1 VGPVWE
7 DADGEEIVN
16 ETFTRLE
23 KAFHAI
29 FSERDA
35 VASNLL
41 RASVTSFDADFR
53 RGHDDVDGATDGSL
67 LTAVSYG
74 GRCDRPQLGK
84 FQFQRRWA
92 SPPRASALGVS
103 RRRVVAS
110 VRFAGRFVVMTKY
123 CIDLRRLFAV
133 LFDFQS
139 GQKTVNRDLENY
151 QHPNQCCPN

>member
-41 RASVTSFDADFR
+41 RASVTSVERNSRIGTRPIDVIKVSA
-53 RGHDDVDGATDGSL
+53 RGDRF
-67 LTAVSYG
+67 TA
-74 GRCDRPQLGK
+74 RLQ
-84 FQFQRRWA
+84 A
-92 SPPRASALGVS
+92 SPSDIGRTVLGAEAAS
-103 RRRVVAS
+103 
-110 VRFAGRFVVMTKY
+110 RFATH
-123 CIDLRRLFAV
+123 D
-133 LFDFQS
+133 
-139 GQKTVNRDLENY
+139 KTS
-151 QHPNQCCPN
+151 